1 MQKWI
6 EIIRQSYGGYWN
18 YLSNEVL
25 HPHWHNYFYWL
36 LGLSLATWLLELAF
50 PWRKN
55 QAAIRRDFWLDAFY
69 MLFNFFLFSLIGF
82 SAISNIGVTFFN
94 DALHSIGI
102 HNMVL
107 IQLESWPAWSRIII
121 LFLVSDFIQWNVHRM
136 LHRVPMLWEF
146 HKVHHSVQ
154 EMGFAAHLRY
164 HWMENIIYKAILFI
178 PLSLFGF
185 GILDM
190 FAMHIVAIAIGHI
203 NHSNLNI
210 SWGPLKYILNSPAM
224 HIWHHAE
231 TIPKGKYGINY
242 GISLSVWDYL
252 FGTAHVP
259 HSGRDISL
267 GFADVKNYPTTF
279 WSQVAAPFKRK

>member
-18 YLSNEVL
+18 YLSNEIL

-36 LGLSLATWLLELAF
+36 LGLSLATWILELTF

-94 DALHSIGI
+94 DALRSVGI
-102 HNMVL
+102 DNMVL
-107 IQLESWPAWSRIII
+107 IQLETWPAWSRIII
-121 LFLVSDFIQWNVHRM
+121 LFLVSDFIQWNTHRM

-146 HKVHHSVQ
+146 HKVHHSVR

-164 HWMENIIYKAILFI
+164 HWMENIIYKAILFV
-178 PLSLFGF
+178 PLSLLGF

-190 FAMHIVAIAIGHI
+190 FAMHIVAISIGHL

-210 SWGPLKYILNSPAM
+210 SWGALKYILNSPAM

-231 TIPKGKYGINY
+231 EIPAGRYGINY

-267 GFADVKNYPTTF
+267 GFSNVKNYPTHF
-279 WSQVAAPFKRK
+279 WGQLIAPFKRK